1 MSNLYLGF
9 LEDARVGQE
18 IIALGLGAGSI
29 ARQTL
34 RRRGI

>member
-18 IIALGLGAGSI
+18 IIAPGQGAVSI
-29 ARQTL
+29 ATVTPG
-34 RRRGI
+34 RRVI

>member
-9 LEDARVGQE
+9 LEDARIGQE

-29 ARQTL
+29 ATVTPG
-34 RRRGI
+34 RRVI